1 MTLPAVG
8 AATSTASQPP
18 RAVSNTPV
26 VFQRVAGS
34 LIGSTASAEHRIEIE
49 VGVVDICSVNKAH
62 ALFDTS
68 AMQFQDVQAGFI
80 RAA

>member
-8 AATSTASQPP
+8 AAASTASQPP

-34 LIGSTASAEHRIEIE
+34 LIGSTASAEHRIEIGMDVIE
-49 VGVVDICSVNKAH
+49 ICSVNKAH

-80 RAA
+80 GAA